1 MKKQIIKNIRKMADN
16 CLMCLRKWIF
26 SGFNKEEAAPMAGA
40 ASKNQ
45 QKTLSS
51 SSALLHFLF
60 AVMRFRES

>member
-1 MKKQIIKNIRKMADN
+1 MADN
-16 CLMCLRKWIF
+16 RLTCLRKWIF
-26 SGFNKEEAAPMAGA
+26 PGFNKEEAAPMAGA

-51 SSALLHFLF
+51 SFSLLHFLF